1 MTDVNV
7 PILVEIFSGVS
18 CNPILH
24 EVFVVD
30 DDLVEKKTDFSLLI
44 KAAGMWITVPCVI

>member
-30 DDLVEKKTDFSLLI
+30 DNLVEKNGFLLLI
-44 KAAGMWITVPCVI
+44 KAAGITVPCVI